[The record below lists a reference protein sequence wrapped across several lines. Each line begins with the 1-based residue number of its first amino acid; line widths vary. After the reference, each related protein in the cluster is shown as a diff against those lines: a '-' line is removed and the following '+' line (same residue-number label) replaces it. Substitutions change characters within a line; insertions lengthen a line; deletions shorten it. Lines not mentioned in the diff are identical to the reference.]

1 VGQSPYPMTG
11 NYGLMQARVSETETG
26 ERARGRGARTRT
38 FVACVCVR
46 ARSSRTFTR
55 SYNRSDSARRVF
67 DVFSVTV
74 KCPLC
79 AYADM
84 TGAYRVSGTVM
95 DRLAALRNESII
107 ERRDC

>member
-26 ERARGRGARTRT
+26 GRARGTTRT
-38 FVACVCVR
+38 FVACVYVR

-55 SYNRSDSARRVF
+55 SHSRSDRARRVF

-79 AYADM
+79 AYANM
-84 TGAYRVSGTVM
+84 TGAYRLSGTVM